1 MGTLLALSCHDFSN
15 YSFTGLKMNAINCK
29 LADLNVTVPTLGL
42 LFFQNLVAQVL
53 VHVSFFPRLGCPSFC
68 CQSLG

>member
-42 LFFQNLVAQVL
+42 LFFQNLVVQVL
-53 VHVSFFPRLGCPSFC
+53 VYVVFPRLGCPSFGSC
-68 CQSLG
+68 